1 MRNVVLGVLFGMFIA
16 VSAMAGTIGYGAH
29 GGLGMAMY
37 DGFEGSNSDL
47 GIHLGADAYKI
58 INDKITANVSL
69 GFATFFVGDE
79 EFATATVSTTL
90 RDIYLEG
97 NCHYMFNDKM
107 YGIAGLGIHM
117 YKFEMDV
124 ESEMTLWGTTVTNNY
139 TTDASET
146 KIGITIGGGYI
157 LNEKMAVELKYGL
170 ISDISQLKATFC
182 YKIQLPTL

>member
-1 MRNVVLGVLFGMFIA
+1 MRKVVLGVLFGMLIA
-16 VSAMAGTIGYGAH
+16 ASAMAGTIGYGAH

-37 DGFEGSNSDL
+37 DGYDGSNSDL
-47 GIHLGADAYKI
+47 GINLGVDGYKI
-58 INDKITANVSL
+58 INEKITANASI

-79 EFATATVSTTL
+79 ETATTKVSTTL

-117 YKFEMDV
+117 YTFEMDV
-124 ESEMTLWGTTVTNNY
+124 ESEITLWGTTVENNF
-139 TTDASET
+139 TTDSSET

-170 ISDISQLKATFC
+170 ISDISQIKATFC
-182 YKIQLPTL
+182 YKIQLPTI